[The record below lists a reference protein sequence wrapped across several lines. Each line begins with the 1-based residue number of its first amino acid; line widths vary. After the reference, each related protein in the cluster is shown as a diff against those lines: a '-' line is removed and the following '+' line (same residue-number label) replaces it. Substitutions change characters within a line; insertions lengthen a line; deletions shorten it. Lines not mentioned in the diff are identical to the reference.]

1 VQERLSQYLEER
13 TNSEQEGSVECHT
26 ETWQAAADLF
36 YLAFL
41 VTAVGGVAAFLIWQD
56 RQTVAG
62 QGRDEEEMEA

>member
-1 VQERLSQYLEER
+1 VQERLSQYLEDR
-13 TNSEQEGSVECHT
+13 TTSEQEGSVECHT
-26 ETWQAAADLF
+26 ETWRATADLF

-62 QGRDEEEMEA
+62 QGQDEGEMEA

>member
-1 VQERLSQYLEER
+1 MQEGLSQYLEER
-13 TNSEQEGSVECHT
+13 TGSEHEGSVECHT
-26 ETWQAAADLF
+26 ETWRAAADLF

-62 QGRDEEEMEA
+62 QGQDEGEMEA